1 MTTSHSAMTGEKAF
15 HILERLEALATE
27 EEIAPEKLV
36 ECCRVMLR
44 RKDDIARL
52 TSYTSSVSVRRTL
65 YCSFCKKPQHAVKKL
80 IAGDDVFICDECVEV
95 CNSVIQ
101 EEQGTQGAG
110 R

>member
-1 MTTSHSAMTGEKAF
+1 MTTSHSAITEEKAF

-36 ECCRVMLR
+36 ECCCVMLR
-44 RKDDIARL
+44 RKDDITRL

-65 YCSFCKKPQHAVKKL
+65 YCSFCKKSQHAIKKL

-95 CNSVIQ
+95 CNSIIRK
-101 EEQGTQGAG
+101 E
-110 R
+110 

>member
-1 MTTSHSAMTGEKAF
+1 MTTSHSAITEEKAF
-15 HILERLEALATE
+15 RILERLEALATE

-44 RKDDIARL
+44 RKDDITRL

-95 CNSVIQ
+95 CNSVIR
-101 EEQGTQGAG
+101 EEQEKRGE
-110 R
+110 RR